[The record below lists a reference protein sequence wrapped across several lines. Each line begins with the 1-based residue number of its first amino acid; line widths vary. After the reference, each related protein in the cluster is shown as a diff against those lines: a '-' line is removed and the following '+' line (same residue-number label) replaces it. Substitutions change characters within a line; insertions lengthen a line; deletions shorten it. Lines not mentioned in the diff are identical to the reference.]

1 MDLDVRNLI
10 MEYTSGAYVVRAL
23 DRVSFF
29 APSGELVLL
38 LGPSGSGKT
47 TLLSCLAAIL
57 KPTSGEILFGDTTVT
72 GMSGKA
78 LTEYRRN
85 TVGIV
90 FQSFNLVPSLT
101 AAENVDSPLR
111 SGGMKAKIAR
121 ARALELLEL
130 VGLSDRANHRPGDLS
145 GGQQQ
150 RVAIARALGFDPP
163 LLLADEPTAH
173 LDYTQVE
180 VVLRV
185 LRSLASPG
193 RVVVVS
199 THDERIVPLA
209 DRVIELTPEL
219 AHDKATKRKE
229 LRAGEVLFE
238 ERSRGALIYIVDD
251 GEIEI
256 LRSRAEGGG
265 DEVVATYGR
274 DEYFG
279 ELGPLLGF
287 PRAGTA
293 RARVESV
300 VTGYTVPEFREMV
313 GADKISS
320 LLGTEG
326 TKRRSSNRKPAK
338 RKAAKR
344 QPAKRKP
351 ARSRKS
357 R

>member
-1 MDLDVRNLI
+1 MDLEVRNLTV
-10 MEYTSGAYVVRAL
+10 EYTSGDYVVRAL
-23 DRVSFF
+23 DNLSFF
-29 APSGELVLL
+29 ASSGELVLL

-47 TLLSCLAAIL
+47 TLLSCLAGIL
-57 KPTSGEILFGDTTVT
+57 KATSGLVVFGDTAVT
-72 GMSGKA
+72 DLGGRK
-78 LTEYRRN
+78 LTDYRRN

-101 AAENVDSPLR
+101 AVENVDSPLR
-111 SGGMKAKIAR
+111 TSGMSAKQAR
-121 ARALELLEL
+121 ARALELLER
-130 VGLSDRANHRPGDLS
+130 VAMTDRAHHRPGDLS

-150 RVAIARALGFDPP
+150 RVAIARALGLDPP

-180 VVLRV
+180 VVLRI
-185 LRSLASPG
+185 LRGLASPG

-209 DRVIELTPEL
+209 DRVIELTPDL
-219 AHDKATKRKE
+219 SAARRTKKQN

-238 ERSRGALIYIVDD
+238 EGSRGGLIYIVNR

-256 LRSRAEGGG
+256 VRRRARGG
-265 DEVVATYGR
+265 DDVIATYGPK
-274 DEYFG
+274 EYFG

-293 RARVESV
+293 RARAASV

-313 GADKISS
+313 GADKIAT
-320 LLGTEG
+320 LLGKASRTRRPAG
-326 TKRRSSNRKPAK
+326 ARKR
-338 RKAAKR
+338 
-344 QPAKRKP
+344 
-351 ARSRKS
+351 AR
-357 R
+357 